1 MSPAAFAEEML
12 APERPRDAVR
22 NKETRPPDGE
32 SVTFRSITVA
42 EVYVGREADSLA
54 AALESVEWVNFDEP
68 ISDEIAVARKGDGYY
83 RAQFMLASNPD
94 PDLALRG
101 YGTTSLPKG
110 VE

>member
-1 MSPAAFAEEML
+1 
-12 APERPRDAVR
+12 
-22 NKETRPPDGE
+22 
-32 SVTFRSITVA
+32 
-42 EVYVGREADSLA
+42 
-54 AALESVEWVNFDEP
+54 
-68 ISDEIAVARKGDGYY
+68 VARKGDGYY